1 MIEAEQLSLLAKI
14 AYEALAFI
22 MLFLTMLI
30 STAASVHQMIP
41 KYQVQSV
48 CLSLITLITAIF
60 PNDPEAAGSLS
71 RLGILSFALV
81 PIMLMLMIEP
91 LLVLASVPED
101 ISAFERIKRLINRK
115 ILQNARR
122 HAYPIWL
129 AQRPPKRSAFSS
141 ILLDLILIMLAFM
154 VAFSLQNQHGGNMGV
169 FRYDASILGISL
181 SLLLLGLSIMRSRRD
196 IISQIMGLLIM
207 EHGMFLAAIRLNTS
221 SYVTVFFLIGLFLY
235 IFITL
240 TLLIFLLPDLHRISG
255 TIEIDQ
261 QEQLKG

>member
-1 MIEAEQLSLLAKI
+1 MIDVEQLSIFAKI
-14 AYEALAFI
+14 AYEGLAFV

-30 STAASVHQMIP
+30 STATSVHQMIP
-41 KYQVQSV
+41 KYKVQSV
-48 CLSLITLITAIF
+48 CLALITLITAIF

-71 RLGILSFALV
+71 RLGITLFALI
-81 PIMLMLMIEP
+81 PILLMMLIEP

-101 ISAFERIKRLINRK
+101 ISAIERIKRLIDRK
-115 ILQNARR
+115 VLQNARH

-129 AQRPPKRSAFSS
+129 AQHPPKRSTFSS

-154 VAFSLQNQHGGNMGV
+154 VAFSLQNQHSGNTGV
-169 FRYDASILGISL
+169 FRYDASILAISL
-181 SLLLLGLSIMRSRRD
+181 SLLLLGLSIMRSRGD